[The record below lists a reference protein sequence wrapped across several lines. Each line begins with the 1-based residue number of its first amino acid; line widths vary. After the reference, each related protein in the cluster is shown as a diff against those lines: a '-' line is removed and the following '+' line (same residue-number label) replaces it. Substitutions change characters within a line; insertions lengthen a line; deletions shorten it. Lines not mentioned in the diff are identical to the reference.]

1 MPPDVTT
8 ALKTLS
14 VKRGSVVITLGL
26 GVVLTSGV
34 ITDMAAYCYLT
45 LLFVEIAGKTKVN

>member
-1 MPPDVTT
+1 
-8 ALKTLS
+8 
-14 VKRGSVVITLGL
+14 VITLGF
-26 GVVLTSGV
+26 GVVFASGV

>member
-45 LLFVEIAGKTKVN
+45 PLFVEIAGKTKVN